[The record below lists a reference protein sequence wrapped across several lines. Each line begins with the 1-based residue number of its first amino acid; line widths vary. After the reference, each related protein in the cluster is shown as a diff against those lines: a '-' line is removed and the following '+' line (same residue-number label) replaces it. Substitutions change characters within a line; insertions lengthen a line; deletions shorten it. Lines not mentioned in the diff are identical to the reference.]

1 MILPFAIIW
10 YCTNR
15 GGEACHWFHLT
26 INWKES
32 TYFLKHKLLFYLFF
46 FSSPETSKIPLPYL
60 NKKCF
65 IEYQAKYLV
74 AVSGGHINTQ
84 ITSLQGVR
92 EAAFFFI
99 QISHLKWWTTGW
111 TGLSFPSSQRCLNT
125 QFVLHGSWQA
135 APLISAADAA
145 DAFLH
150 SRLRWTFHR
159 VQIPLKNPC
168 AVKACAV
175 SWAFRKGSVSN
186 LSSLLWFF
194 GEVQV
199 KLLSPPDHFKEYFV
213 VQIPFHSYL
222 GQPDLEKTLWRDL
235 MFRCRE
241 HDLPFLS
248 SHLNTMYN

>member
-1 MILPFAIIW
+1 MFYWIPGKVFGCSFRRPYQHPNYFSTRSKRSSLFLHSDRSSEVMDNRLNWVKFPF
-10 YCTNR
+10 
-15 GGEACHWFHLT
+15 
-26 INWKES
+26 
-32 TYFLKHKLLFYLFF
+32 
-46 FSSPETSKIPLPYL
+46 
-60 NKKCF
+60 
-65 IEYQAKYLV
+65 
-74 AVSGGHINTQ
+74 
-84 ITSLQGVR
+84 
-92 EAAFFFI
+92 
-99 QISHLKWWTTGW
+99 
-111 TGLSFPSSQRCLNT
+111 LSCLNT

-135 APLISAADAA
+135 APLISAA